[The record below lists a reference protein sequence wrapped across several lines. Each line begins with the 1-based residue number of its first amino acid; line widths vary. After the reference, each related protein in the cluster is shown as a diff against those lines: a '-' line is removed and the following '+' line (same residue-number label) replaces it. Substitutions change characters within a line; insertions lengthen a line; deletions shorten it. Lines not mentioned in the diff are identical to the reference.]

1 MPNQLSNVSGSWV
14 LQPTSIVSPGG
25 SSTFV
30 QFNDGGSFGGDSG
43 LVYDKDTD
51 TLTGVV
57 IKSTAFSGSLT
68 KLADGSNF
76 LVAGSGILIST
87 GSSGAITIE
96 ASGSVS
102 GGGEYIPAQFFV
114 EGAVPVFS
122 GTQRSYVYKACT
134 VSAIVV
140 NSQVAPSGSSLIAR
154 INKNG
159 ALLTTA
165 TLAAGSQY
173 QKTSG
178 LSLALV
184 ESDYLTMD
192 ISQIGSSY
200 PGYDLTLKVI
210 AG

>member
-14 LQPTSIVSPGG
+14 LQPTSTVSPGG
-25 SSTFV
+25 SSTHV

-68 KLADGSNF
+68 KLANGSNY
-76 LVAGSGILIST
+76 LLAGTGIAIST

-96 ASGSVS
+96 TSGST
-102 GGGEYIPAQFFV
+102 GGGEYLPAQFFV

-122 GTQRSYVYKACT
+122 GTQRSYAYKACT
-134 VSAIVV
+134 VSAIVL
-140 NSQVAPSGSSLIAR
+140 NAQVAPSGSSLITR
-154 INKNG
+154 LNKNG
-159 ALLTTA
+159 SLLTTA
-165 TLAAGSQY
+165 TLAANSQY

-178 LSLALV
+178 LSFALV
-184 ESDYLTMD
+184 EGDYLTLD
-192 ISQIGSSY
+192 VTQVGSAY
-200 PGYDLTLKVI
+200 PGYDLTVKVI